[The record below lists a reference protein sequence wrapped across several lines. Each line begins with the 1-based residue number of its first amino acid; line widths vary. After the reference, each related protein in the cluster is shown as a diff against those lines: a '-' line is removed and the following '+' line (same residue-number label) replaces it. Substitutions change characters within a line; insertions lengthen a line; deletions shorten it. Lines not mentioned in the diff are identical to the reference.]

1 MATDDVAASAPRT
14 IPREMASPKATEKL
28 KMKRRL
34 CCGSSASALEAIAEG
49 TRVIALA
56 FVKRE
61 QFEIRSELEIVH
73 IPTGADFRAYPYS
86 DVNDMLQSV
95 KVSWGRAGAPA
106 GDYAEQ
112 VRCTASQL
120 LLERAHQVSRDR
132 RFLARLGSNMGE
144 PVSRTILK
152 GGHSYLKGGRS

>member
-1 MATDDVAASAPRT
+1 M
-14 IPREMASPKATEKL
+14 
-28 KMKRRL
+28 
-34 CCGSSASALEAIAEG
+34 
-49 TRVIALA
+49 ALA
-56 FVKRE
+56 SVTRE
-61 QFEIRSELEIVH
+61 QFEIRSEVEVVH

-86 DVNDMLQSV
+86 DVDDMLQSV

-132 RFLARLGSNMGE
+132 RFLGNAACG
-144 PVSRTILK
+144 ILK
-152 GGHSYLKGGRS
+152 KRADWLEHERTGLANQS